1 MFIGPTNFVPSLAEE
16 CCKLGIEL
24 MQQNDDPDVRK
35 AAFTLFGA
43 VAFVA
48 KGNMESILPG
58 LVEQMLT
65 SATSKEGISLEF
77 KDEDNSLLPLEEL
90 SDDEDHNGDEIS
102 LSTDDSIHDKIV
114 SWFITRNHSHLYL
127 DFITFIFL
135 EINQCGKFLQRG
147 KRNCDRD
154 TKGFLRRY
162 WSQSVLA
169 ICSQMFGR
177 YLASLGIPS
186 WRYTTSNFSLSCILP
201 T

>member
-77 KDEDNSLLPLEEL
+77 KDEDNSLLPLEDL
-90 SDDEDHNGDEIS
+90 SDDEDHNGEEIS

-114 SWFITRNHSHLYL
+114 SYFFNLHSV
-127 DFITFIFL
+127 
-135 EINQCGKFLQRG
+135 EK
-147 KRNCDRD
+147 
-154 TKGFLRRY
+154 
-162 WSQSVLA
+162 S
-169 ICSQMFGR
+169 
-177 YLASLGIPS
+177 
-186 WRYTTSNFSLSCILP
+186 
-201 T
+201 

>member
-1 MFIGPTNFVPSLAEE
+1 MPNNSFLKIYIYTYIFVFTGPTNFVPSLAEE

-65 SATSKEGISLEF
+65 SAISKEGISLEF
-77 KDEDNSLLPLEEL
+77 KDEDNSLLPLEDL
-90 SDDEDHNGDEIS
+90 SDEEDNNGEGIS

-114 SWFITRNHSHLYL
+114 S
-127 DFITFIFL
+127 
-135 EINQCGKFLQRG
+135 
-147 KRNCDRD
+147 
-154 TKGFLRRY
+154 
-162 WSQSVLA
+162 
-169 ICSQMFGR
+169 
-177 YLASLGIPS
+177 
-186 WRYTTSNFSLSCILP
+186 
-201 T
+201 